1 MLARTLLIA
10 SFLLCVT
17 VSQGWA
23 EPAAREW
30 VDVTQYTCS
39 SVEKRD
45 QLVALFDAALIPA
58 LNRLG
63 ANKVGVFFTDTQ
75 TNDTVTNYNT
85 SVFVISS
92 FGCLCKLA
100 TVERGLLAD
109 EVFMKDA
116 SALFTAPMKDP
127 LFVAQKRALFRT
139 FEACPALLQPS
150 TSPDRLLQLRI
161 YNSYTLE
168 RNAKKVAMF
177 EQGGEIALFRKCG
190 MNPAF
195 FAEAVA
201 GDNLPNLTYL
211 LAFDNKAAKDAAW
224 NTFKAHPDWLKL
236 KADPQYKDTANKIT
250 NIVLRPSKGSQL

>member
-1 MLARTLLIA
+1 MSVRTSLVA
-10 SFLLCVT
+10 CFLLCVT
-17 VSQGWA
+17 VGQSWA

-30 VDVTQYTCS
+30 IDVTQYTCS

-45 QLVALFDAALIPA
+45 ALIALFDTALIPA

-63 ANKVGVFFTDTQ
+63 ARKVGIFFTDTQ
-75 TNDTVTNYNT
+75 TNDNNTNYNT

-92 FGCLCKLA
+92 FACLCKLA
-100 TVERGLLAD
+100 TVERSLLAD
-109 EVFMKDA
+109 ETFMKA
-116 SALFTAPMKDP
+116 AAPLFSAPMADP
-127 LFVAQKRALFRT
+127 FFSTQKRALLQAF
-139 FEACPALLQPS
+139 AQCPELRQPS
-150 TSPDRLLQLRI
+150 TAPERLVQLRT

-168 RNAKKVAMF
+168 RNAAKIAMF

-190 MNPAF
+190 MIPAF

-201 GDNLPNLTYL
+201 GDNLPNLTYM
-211 LAFDNKAAKDAAW
+211 LAFDSKAAKDAAW

-236 KADPQYKDTANKIT
+236 RADPLYKNTANKIT